1 LPQGWALHR
10 FLKAPRQARRW
21 IDPEPLAIDQILSW
35 ADAHHA
41 ATGQWPRPSSGPV
54 PGAPFLIRWAAIDRA
69 LLLGLRGLPGNSSL
83 AGLLFERRAAANP
96 KANEGRSARVS

>member
-1 LPQGWALHR
+1 L
-10 FLKAPRQARRW
+10 LKAPRQARSW

-35 ADAHHA
+35 ADAHRA
-41 ATGQWPRPSSGPV
+41 ATGEWPRSTSGPV
-54 PGAPFLIRWAAIDRA
+54 PGAPYLIRWAAIDRA

-96 KANEGRSARVS
+96 KASEGRLARVS